1 MKINDAL
8 ISRLEKLAQLELPED
23 ERLKLRRDLE
33 KMTDLVGKL
42 TELDRADPPPEDGL
56 SEYGADLLRKDDA
69 RPPAQADDILKEAPR
84 RKDDFFQV
92 PRVITPKK

>member
-23 ERLKLRRDLE
+23 EREKLRQDLE
-33 KMTDLVGKL
+33 KMTDLMSKL
-42 TELDRADPPPEDGL
+42 AELEWPDPPPEDRI
-56 SEYGADLLRKDDA
+56 SEIGTELLREDGA
-69 RPPAQADDILKEAPR
+69 ATPAPAEDILREAPR